1 MRLLQKT
8 NRAYFLISLTTLIIA
23 GVVIY
28 FVLSFILRDNLNE
41 NLVSDIEVVKKSIE
55 KNKVLPNYYPYIEVV
70 EVPQQLVRPS
80 LSIDT
85 LIFDKA
91 ENEMVPY
98 RQISLVT
105 EINGKKYFI
114 AARDTLLEKSDLLAT
129 IVIVTGL
136 VFILLLIILYYVNRR
151 LSMKIWQP
159 FYKTLD
165 ELKKFSHDNPE
176 FRLTSLSDTD
186 EFRELNNTLDK
197 LTQRILTDYQSLKRF
212 TEDAS
217 HEIQTPLAVIQSKL
231 ETLMQ
236 DPELKK
242 GQAELLSS
250 AYSYTLK
257 VSKLTQILLLLTKI
271 ANDQFPDKKQVNF
284 SQLIEEKESMLADII
299 NEKKLEIKKDI
310 SSEVFLET
318 NLILAESLVM
328 NLLGN
333 AIRHCLTSTTIYIIL
348 NNNRFEIT
356 NSGTPL
362 SVPPEKL
369 FERFYKADKSSE
381 SHGLGLSIVNEIC
394 SVNKWEINYKYEND
408 RHKFIVIF

>member
-8 NRAYFLISLTTLIIA
+8 NRSYFLISLITFIIA

-28 FVLSFILRDNLNE
+28 FVLSIILRENLNE
-41 NLVSDIEVVKKSIE
+41 NLLSDIEVVKKSIE
-55 KNKVLPNYYPYIEVV
+55 KTNILPNYYPYIEVV
-70 EVPQQLVRPS
+70 EVSQQLVRPS
-80 LSIDT
+80 VSTDT
-85 LIFDKA
+85 LIFDKG
-91 ENEMVPY
+91 ENEMVAY

-129 IVIVTGL
+129 IVIVTVL
-136 VFILLLIILYYVNRR
+136 VFILLLIILFYVNRR
-151 LSMKIWQP
+151 LSLKIWQP

-165 ELKKFSHDNPE
+165 ELKEFSHDNPG
-176 FRLTSLSDTD
+176 FRITSESDTD

-197 LTQRILTDYQSLKRF
+197 LTQRIISDYQSLKRF

-242 GQAELLSS
+242 DQAELLSS
-250 AYSYTLK
+250 AFSYSLK
-257 VSKLTQILLLLTKI
+257 VSKLTQTLLLLTKI

-284 SQLIEEKESMLADII
+284 SQLIEEKEIILADII
-299 NEKKLEIKKDI
+299 AEKKLEIKKDI

-333 AIRHCLTSTTIYIIL
+333 AIRHCLASTTIYIIL
-348 NNNRFEIT
+348 NKNRFEIT
-356 NSGTPL
+356 NSGAPL

-369 FERFYKADKSSE
+369 FERFYKTDKSSE

-394 SVNKWEINYKYEND
+394 TVNKWQINYKYEND

>member
-8 NRAYFLISLTTLIIA
+8 NQAYFIISFSALIIA
-23 GVVIY
+23 AIVLY
-28 FVLSFILRDNLNE
+28 FVLSWIFRDQLNE
-41 NLVSDIEVVKKSIE
+41 SLLSDIEVVKKSIE
-55 KNKVLPNYYPYIEVV
+55 KNNVLPNYYPYIEVV
-70 EVPQQLVRPS
+70 EEPQKSVGPFE
-80 LSIDT
+80 SIDT
-85 LIFDKA
+85 LIFDQG
-91 ENEMVPY
+91 ENELVPY
-98 RQISLVT
+98 RQISVVT
-105 EINGKKYFI
+105 EINDKKYFI
-114 AARDTLLEKSDLLAT
+114 AARDTLLEKSDLLLT
-129 IVIVTGL
+129 IIIVTGF
-136 VFILLLIILYYVNRR
+136 VFILMLIILYYVNRN
-151 LSMKIWQP
+151 LSLKIWKP
-159 FYKTLD
+159 FYKMLD
-165 ELKKFSHDNPE
+165 ELKEFSHENPD
-176 FRLTSLSDTD
+176 FRLTSVGDTD
-186 EFRELNNTLDK
+186 EFRELNKTLDK
-197 LTQRILTDYQSLKRF
+197 LTKRVISDYQSLKRF

-257 VSKLTQILLLLTKI
+257 VSKLTRTLLLLTKI

-284 SQLIEEKESMLADII
+284 SQLIEEKESMLAAII
-299 NEKKLEIKKDI
+299 AEKKLEIKKDI
-310 SSEVFLET
+310 SGEVFIKT
-318 NLILAESLVM
+318 NLVLAESLVI

-348 NNNRFEIT
+348 NKNKFEIT

-369 FERFYKADKSSE
+369 FERFYKTDKSSE

-394 SVNKWEINYKYEND
+394 SVNKWEINYKFEDD

>member
-8 NRAYFLISLTTLIIA
+8 NRAYFIISLTALIIA
-23 GVVIY
+23 GIVLY
-28 FVLSFILRDNLNE
+28 FVLSYIFRDQLNE
-41 NLVSDIEVVKKSIE
+41 SLLSDIEVVKKSIE
-55 KNKVLPNYYPYIEVV
+55 KNNVLPTYYPYIEVV
-70 EVPQQLVRPS
+70 EDQGKEVRPPE
-80 LSIDT
+80 SIDT
-85 LIFDKA
+85 LIYDQGEK
-91 ENEMVPY
+91 ELVPY

-105 EINGKKYFI
+105 VINNKKYFI
-114 AARDTLLEKSDLLAT
+114 TVRDTLLEKSDLLAT
-129 IVIVTGL
+129 IVIVTAF
-136 VFILLLIILYYVNRR
+136 VFILLLISLFYVNRK
-151 LSMKIWQP
+151 LSLKIWKP
-159 FYKTLD
+159 FYKMLD
-165 ELKKFSHDNPE
+165 ELKEFSHENPD
-176 FRLTSLSDTD
+176 FRLTSESDTD

-197 LTQRILTDYQSLKRF
+197 LTQRIITDYQSLKRF

-242 GQAELLSS
+242 GQADLLSS

-257 VSKLTQILLLLTKI
+257 VSRLTRTLLLMTKI

-284 SQLIEEKESMLADII
+284 SQLIEEKESMLEDII
-299 NEKKLEIKKDI
+299 DENNLEIKKDI

-328 NLLGN
+328 NLLEN
-333 AIRHCLTSTTIYIIL
+333 AIKHSNPSSTINIML
-348 NNNRFEIT
+348 NKNRFEIA

-362 SVPPEKL
+362 NVPPQKI
-369 FERFYKADKSSE
+369 FERFYKINKSSDN
-381 SHGLGLSIVNEIC
+381 HGLGLSIVNEIC
-394 SVNKWEINYKYEND
+394 SVNKWKINYKYENN